1 MSRGL
6 CVLAALAI
14 LASGCASRRAVDRL
28 ESDVGR
34 LRSELAEMRLA
45 QQVTSRDIS
54 TVNQQLQGLDIK
66 SLGDNVAQLSRRAD
80 AAEAAMV
87 ATQAKIEALAS
98 QPAPAISSNPAPS
111 TSSNRAAASVPA
123 PLPPGSTPLP
133 QSLAPGVPDPAVMSP
148 GQAPQA
154 PAPTAG
160 APSSAA
166 APPPAAVMSPAPA
179 PVPAAPPT
187 AAGERARVAPPPA
200 PTPPAASTPAPAPN
214 IARAPTPQAAT
225 PPMTPPSSAPARPAP
240 KTGGNPEQEY
250 AAALATYRAREHGQ
264 AVLDFVDF
272 IAKYPKHPLA
282 GNAQYWIG
290 EAYWAQRDYRQAL
303 VEFEKVF
310 EHGSAKAP
318 DALLKIGLCHIR
330 LNDVPRAQT
339 AWQRVVNEY
348 PKSEPAAM
356 ARSLLATHSSASR

>member
-1 MSRGL
+1 MSRCL
-6 CVLAALAI
+6 CVLAALAL
-14 LASGCASRRAVDRL
+14 LAGGCASRRAVDRL

-98 QPAPAISSNPAPS
+98 QPAPSISSNPAPT
-111 TSSNRAAASVPA
+111 TSSNRAAAAVPA
-123 PLPPGSTPLP
+123 PLPPGSTAPQ
-133 QSLAPGVPDPAVMSP
+133 QSLAPVQPDPAVLSP
-148 GQAPQA
+148 AQALQLPT
-154 PAPTAG
+154 PATGSP
-160 APSSAA
+160 PPLP
-166 APPPAAVMSPAPA
+166 APPPPAVMMPPL
-179 PVPAAPPT
+179 VTPPT
-187 AAGERARVAPPPA
+187 SVGDRPRVAAPPA
-200 PTPPAASTPAPAPN
+200 PTPPAASTPAPAAN

-225 PPMTPPSSAPARPAP
+225 PSMTPPSSAPARPAP

-330 LNDVPRAQT
+330 LNDVPRAQK

-356 ARSLLATHSSASR
+356 ARSLLATHTSASR